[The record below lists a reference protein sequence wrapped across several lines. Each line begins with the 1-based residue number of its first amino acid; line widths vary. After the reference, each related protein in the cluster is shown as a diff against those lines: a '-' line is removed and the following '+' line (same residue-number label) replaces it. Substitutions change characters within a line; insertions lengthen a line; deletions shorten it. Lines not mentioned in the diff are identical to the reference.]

1 MQFGSRPGEHCRY
14 DDDVTRLFPP
24 LDRGSVR
31 EGISTMAPATL
42 ALAAWG
48 IVTGVAMVKGGL
60 PVGVALVFSLVA
72 YAGTAQLATLPLILV
87 HAPWPVVL
95 VTATFISLR
104 FVIFSAGMR
113 SAFVRLPL
121 RQRLVSAYFQGDLPF
136 VLFSKR
142 FGTVE
147 HDGNETHWGFYYGAG
162 LTCFVVWHIAAVTGI
177 LLGSLAPTSWGL
189 DLAAALAIIAVLIPM
204 LTNVPAIV
212 GLIVTSVLAVLT
224 IRVPLRLGLLASI
237 ICGLAAALV
246 VETVLDRRTA
256 PLAQPVESS

>member
-1 MQFGSRPGEHCRY
+1 
-14 DDDVTRLFPP
+14 
-24 LDRGSVR
+24 
-31 EGISTMAPATL
+31 MAPATL

-48 IVTGVAMVKGGL
+48 VVTGVAMVKGGL

-87 HAPWPVVL
+87 HAPWPVVM

-104 FVIFSAGMR
+104 FVIFSAGIR
-113 SAFVRLPL
+113 GAFVRLPL
-121 RQRLVSAYFQGDLPF
+121 RQRLASAYFQGDLPF

-147 HDGNETHWGFYYGAG
+147 HGGNETHWGFYYGAA
-162 LTCFVVWHIAAVTGI
+162 LTCFVVWHVAAVTGI

-189 DLAAALAIIAVLIPM
+189 DLAAALAITAVLIPM
-204 LTNVPAIV
+204 LTNVPAVV
-212 GLIVTSVLAVLT
+212 GLIVTSGLAVLT

-237 ICGLAAALV
+237 VCGLAAAV
-246 VETVLDRRTA
+246 AVETFLDRRTS
-256 PLAQPVESS
+256 PVDHTVKTL